1 MIYTVISEIGMD
13 VFVVEEKIVGQWR
26 LQRCRM
32 GPTIYQR
39 VMKLFPP
46 TWQHHRLMNAFTTAP
61 IIQ

>member
-1 MIYTVISEIGMD
+1 MD
-13 VFVVEEKIVGQWR
+13 VFVVEEKIVSQWR